1 MEMEIITANN
11 TELKALPS
19 WEELLE
25 RFSDYIESPSHSVRT
40 IETYTRAVKQFYLF
54 MRVNGVKNPTRE
66 DVKAFRD
73 ELKASGHKPTTI
85 QNYITA
91 VKKFFG
97 WTYQEGIYPNIA
109 ENLKGARLDREHKK
123 EYLTSRQVKEV
134 LDTID
139 RTTEEGLRNY
149 AILVLMVTC
158 GLRTIEV
165 SRANIGDIRNNGD
178 NRVLYVQGE
187 SIRHL

>member
-73 ELKASGHKPTTI
+73 ELLRK
-85 QNYITA
+85 
-91 VKKFFG
+91 
-97 WTYQEGIYPNIA
+97 IA
-109 ENLKGARLDREHKK
+109 DATDGK
-123 EYLTSRQVKEV
+123 
-134 LDTID
+134 
-139 RTTEEGLRNY
+139 
-149 AILVLMVTC
+149 
-158 GLRTIEV
+158 
-165 SRANIGDIRNNGD
+165 
-178 NRVLYVQGE
+178 
-187 SIRHL
+187 